1 MCLRNLLRRRLR
13 TSLCIFGI
21 ALATIFIIAIGSTTS
36 NYTKVIR
43 EMNIFFSE
51 QIVVVAEG
59 SLVVQAFPVVGGHIP
74 ENVIDRVTQV
84 EGVKTAVP
92 MVVRFGYQ
100 VESVIQLVPTN
111 VSIGVPPGNW
121 STLVGETPL
130 KPGGQWPTSMLDK
143 NEVVVGPSLARQLNI
158 ALGSKITMGKR
169 NLTVTG
175 ILDTRSAILSRA
187 IILPI
192 QLAQHLFYG
201 HTMWINMIIIE
212 LEATEAREGVA
223 KRIEEEILGL
233 KALTA
238 QERNEIIEPL
248 LSDIDTWTIGLS
260 SVLYL
265 LSMVLV
271 MMVAMINISERRRD
285 FATLDAI
292 GTPKRT
298 MFRMVVTETA
308 FIGLIGSLTGIFLG
322 SIAAIFIVS
331 VYTEIPLALFFTD
344 LLNFVPPLFMVTILI
359 STVIVSAIAGI
370 ISAIAT
376 LRMNVAEM
384 LRAEY

>member
-13 TSLCIFGI
+13 TSLCISGI

-59 SLVVQAFPVVGGHIP
+59 SMVVQAFPVIGGNIP

-130 KPGGQWPTSMLDK
+130 KPGGQWPTSTLDK
-143 NEVVVGPSLARQLNI
+143 NEVVVGPSLATQLNI
-158 ALGSKITMGKR
+158 APGSKITMGKR

-175 ILDTRSAILSRA
+175 ILDTRSALLSRA

-212 LEATEAREGVA
+212 LETTEAREEVA

-238 QERNEIIEPL
+238 QERNEIVEPL
-248 LSDIDTWTIGLS
+248 LSDIDTWNIGLN

-265 LSMVLV
+265 LSMILV

-292 GTPKRT
+292 GAPKRT
-298 MFRMVVTETA
+298 MFRIVVTETA
-308 FIGLIGSLTGIFLG
+308 FIGLIGSLTGGFLG

-331 VYTEIPLALFFTD
+331 VYTDIPLALFFTD

-359 STVIVSAIAGI
+359 STVIVSVIAGI

>member
-1 MCLRNLLRRRLR
+1 
-13 TSLCIFGI
+13 
-21 ALATIFIIAIGSTTS
+21 
-36 NYTKVIR
+36 
-43 EMNIFFSE
+43 MNIFFSE

-59 SLVVQAFPVVGGHIP
+59 SMVVQAFPVVGGNIP

-111 VSIGVPPGNW
+111 VSIGIPLGNW

-130 KPGGQWPTSMLDK
+130 KPGGQWPTSTLDK
-143 NEVVVGPSLARQLNI
+143 NEVVVGPSLAKQLNI
-158 ALGSKITMGKR
+158 APGSKITMGKR

-175 ILDTRSAILSRA
+175 ILDTRSALLSRA
-187 IILPI
+187 IIMPI

-201 HTMWINMIIIE
+201 HTMWINMIVIE
-212 LEATEAREGVA
+212 LEATEAQEGVA

-233 KALTA
+233 KALTP
-238 QERNEIIEPL
+238 QERNEIVEPL
-248 LSDIDTWTIGLS
+248 LSDIDTWNIGLN

-265 LSMVLV
+265 LSMILV

-292 GTPKRT
+292 GAPKRT

-308 FIGLIGSLTGIFLG
+308 FIGLLGGLTGIFLG
-322 SIAAIFIVS
+322 SIAAVLIAS
-331 VYTEIPLALFFTD
+331 VYTDIPLVLFFTD
-344 LLNFVPPLFMVTILI
+344 LLNFVSPLFMVTILI
-359 STVIVSAIAGI
+359 STVIVSSIAGI
-370 ISAIAT
+370 ISAIVT
-376 LRMNVAEM
+376 LRMNIAEM